1 MSRSRIVGGERMK
14 RMSYILNS
22 HDSIEDIRRRLLGL
36 QLDRE
41 AVSLTLVPIRVLS
54 PATVQPFNVQPF
66 TATIGPHRLLV
77 QNFFFKLNGSTALLA
92 LGTTPHSHIAS

>member
-1 MSRSRIVGGERMK
+1 MEMSRSRIVGGERMK

-41 AVSLTLVPIRVLS
+41 AVSLTLVPIRVYC
-54 PATVQPFNVQPF
+54 
-66 TATIGPHRLLV
+66 HLLPC
-77 QNFFFKLNGSTALLA
+77 NRSMYNR
-92 LGTTPHSHIAS
+92 